1 MLVSAVQQG
10 DSDKIY
16 ICVYVHVYTYF
27 FQILSI
33 VVYYKVLNIVPH
45 TI

>member
-16 ICVYVHVYTYF
+16 VCVYVHVYIYF

-33 VVYYKVLNIVPH
+33 VVYYKVLNIATH